1 MNPSFFRYLLTFQ
14 ILILDEELMNQCKSA
29 QDYSQI
35 AVEIF
40 NLDVV
45 NTPGFELDF
54 FEVFPNL
61 KLVRITQID
70 TKSLNVKK
78 YEYNPEVATKVYFI
92 PVKLINLPYFFV

>member
-1 MNPSFFRYLLTFQ
+1 MNPNFFRYLLTFQ
-14 ILILDEELMNQCKSA
+14 ILILDEELLNQCKDA
-29 QDYSQI
+29 QDYSKI

-61 KLVRITQID
+61 SFVRITQID
-70 TKSLNVKK
+70 TKSLNARK
-78 YEYNPEVATKVYFI
+78 YDYHPEVATKVYFI
-92 PVKLINLPYFFV
+92 PFELINQSCLFV